1 MSQWS
6 RNAEHKYIS
15 QSTNIFLSAKIYSSV
30 HNAFL
35 MLTRRST
42 ETDFA
47 IKLIP
52 IQQRVL
58 LENTQNLHG
67 H

>member
-6 RNAEHKYIS
+6 MNA
-15 QSTNIFLSAKIYSSV
+15 V
-30 HNAFL
+30 HNASL

-52 IQQRVL
+52 IQQTVL
-58 LENTQNLHG
+58 LENTHWKLIIIVHCIYGSQQHVAAS
-67 H
+67 